1 MKISFDANTEFGSTN
16 IDVDVTY
23 SKNGLDIPIWIHFD
37 YSVLIF
43 GKKKKI
49 KILSKIAIHKYT
61 NLYIYYTMVLMEF
74 DKPCW
79 HENTNG

>member
-1 MKISFDANTEFGSTN
+1 MVKISFDANTEFGSN

-37 YSVLIF
+37 YSFLIF
-43 GKKKKI
+43 GKKKI

-61 NLYIYYTMVLMEF
+61 NLPIKYIGIIGWILH
-74 DKPCW
+74 K
-79 HENTNG
+79 